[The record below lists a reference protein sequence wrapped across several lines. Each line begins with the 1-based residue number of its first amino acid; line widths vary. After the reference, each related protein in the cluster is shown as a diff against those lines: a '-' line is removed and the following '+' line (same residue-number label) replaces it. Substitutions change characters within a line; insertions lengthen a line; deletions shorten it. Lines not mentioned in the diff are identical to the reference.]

1 MTRPLVALLL
11 LIALPAA
18 APQGASQEAK
28 AAETPLQR
36 IAGLPAEASGW
47 RRANVTDFEARPNGA
62 GLGAAAEYRPS
73 LGGPGVAT
81 LYIYDRAIPG
91 GATAESLAA
100 ELSQAT
106 REIEML
112 GPMRRYRVEAR
123 QPGPVITLPSGAEA
137 MRCEALTLA
146 FDGGSKSDS
155 YVCLGLAGR
164 RFLKL
169 RMSLPA
175 GVPAVEEQQLQMLGG
190 QLAAAIR

>member
-1 MTRPLVALLL
+1 MIRPLIALAL

-18 APQGASQEAK
+18 AQGVK
-28 AAETPLQR
+28 GAETPLQR

-81 LYIYDRAIPG
+81 LYLYDRALPG

-100 ELSQAT
+100 ELTQAV

-112 GPMRRYRVEAR
+112 GPMRRYRIEAR
-123 QPGPVITLPSGAEA
+123 QPGPAITLPSGAEA
-137 MRCEALTLA
+137 MRCEGFTLA

-155 YVCLGLAGR
+155 YLCLGLARGA
-164 RFLKL
+164 FLKL
-169 RMSLPA
+169 RMTFPA
-175 GVPAVEEQQLQMLGG
+175 GVPAVEAQQLQMLGG
-190 QLAAAIR
+190 ELAAAIR